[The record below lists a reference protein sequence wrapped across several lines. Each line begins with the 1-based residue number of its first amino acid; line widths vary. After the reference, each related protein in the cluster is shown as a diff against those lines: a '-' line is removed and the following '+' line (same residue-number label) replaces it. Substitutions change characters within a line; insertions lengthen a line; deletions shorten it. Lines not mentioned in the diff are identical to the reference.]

1 MASQEDWDT
10 RKARLESNVLELND
24 LVNTFVNKTKVTD
37 SLIKEVNNIKENI
50 GEEENRI
57 ETADEAA
64 ATYDREFLDR
74 KADFP
79 NPFVKNKLYT
89 VQDFTLFFFMVS
101 FIIFSLALSLTLGP
115 SRKVLSGMAILSIV
129 IFGLIMRYA

>member
-1 MASQEDWDT
+1 MASQDDWNT
-10 RKARLESNVLELND
+10 RKGRLESNVLELND
-24 LVNTFVNKTKVTD
+24 LVNTFVNKTKATD
-37 SLIKEVNNIKENI
+37 SLIKEVNLIKENI
-50 GEEENRI
+50 GEEENRM

-79 NPFVKNKLYT
+79 TPFVKNKLYT

-115 SRKVLSGMAILSIV
+115 SRKVLSGMAILSLV
-129 IFGLIMRYA
+129 IFALIMRYA

>member
-10 RKARLESNVLELND
+10 RKARVESNVLELND

-129 IFGLIMRYA
+129 VFGLIMRYA

>member
-24 LVNTFVNKTKVTD
+24 LVNTFVNKTNATD
-37 SLIKEVNNIKENI
+37 SLIKEVDLIKENI
-50 GEEENRI
+50 GEQENRI

-89 VQDFTLFFFMVS
+89 VQDFTLFIFIIS
-101 FIIFSLALSLTLGP
+101 FILLALALSLTLGP
-115 SRKVLSGMAILSIV
+115 SRKVLSGMAILSLIV
-129 IFGLIMRYA
+129 FALIMRYA